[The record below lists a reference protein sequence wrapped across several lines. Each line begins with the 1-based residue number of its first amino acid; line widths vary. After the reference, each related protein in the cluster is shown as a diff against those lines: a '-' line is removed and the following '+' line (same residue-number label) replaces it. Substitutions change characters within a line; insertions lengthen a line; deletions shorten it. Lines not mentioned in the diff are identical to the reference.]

1 MSNKDRGG
9 YNITDQYGMYFVT
22 FTVVGWVDL
31 FTRLECKRILV
42 DALKYCQQNKGLK
55 VHAYVI
61 MSSHVHLILSS
72 SSESK
77 GLSSIIRDYKSHTS
91 PFGVG
96 CACVVVISRLYLE
109 YRQVATTSCKSI

>member
-42 DALKYCQQNKGLK
+42 DALKYCEQNKGLK

-91 PFGVG
+91 KELANQVDRRWSRRKQKRVVES
-96 CACVVVISRLYLE
+96 CV
-109 YRQVATTSCKSI
+109 